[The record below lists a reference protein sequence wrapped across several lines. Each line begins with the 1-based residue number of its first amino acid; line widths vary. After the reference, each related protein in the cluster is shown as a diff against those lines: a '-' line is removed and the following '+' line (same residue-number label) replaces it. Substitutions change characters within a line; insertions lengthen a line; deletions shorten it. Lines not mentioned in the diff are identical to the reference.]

1 MCQQFKRITTIASND
16 DKYWKNM
23 TLTAI
28 ATDMTDHQLIAQFKE
43 GSMEA
48 MEAIVDRY
56 ENRIFNFGLKM
67 CGQFQDAE
75 DITQDTFLNAFKYLN
90 SFREEAKLK
99 NWLFKIATTACIRKR
114 RKKKCEPDRELSL
127 DSFMNKDGIHETY
140 DIPDGSD
147 DPSENVLQAEMNTVI
162 NDSIKT
168 LPHKY
173 KLVFNLRDIE
183 GFSTRETADILN
195 ISIESVKTRLHRARL
210 ALREK
215 ISHAYREGKSA

>member
-1 MCQQFKRITTIASND
+1 M
-16 DKYWKNM
+16 
-23 TLTAI
+23 TAI
-28 ATDMTDHQLIAQFKE
+28 TTDMTDHDLIARFKE

-56 ENRIFNFGLKM
+56 ENRIFTFGLKM
-67 CGQFQDAE
+67 CGQLQDAE
-75 DITQDTFLNAFKYLN
+75 DIAQDTFLNAFRYLN
-90 SFREEAKLK
+90 GFREETKLK
-99 NWLFKIATTACIRKR
+99 NWLFKLAATACIRKR

-127 DSFMNKDGIHETY
+127 ESSFMNSDGTVETY
-140 DIPDGSD
+140 DIPDWSD
-147 DPSENVLQAEMNTVI
+147 EPSNKVLQAEMKEVI
-162 NDSIKT
+162 DHSIQT

-183 GFSTRETADILN
+183 GFSTKETAEILG

-215 ISHAYREGKSA
+215 ISHSYREGENA